1 MKKVNIV
8 YNPFL
13 LTTVITV
20 DGKKPRENSSLD
32 FNKQRLQEWAEKLP
46 KILLDEYR
54 DKNVSI
60 EFTGTLD
67 DFMDLKEIL
76 NANKCLVQFDDFIHH
91 RTPDVEE
98 VEKEVIKIYNDIKQ
112 GPVAALKDNNIT
124 EAFQEALRS
133 EFAINVVATMSS
145 GKSSLINALLGSYL
159 MPVSEMATTA
169 TIVRII
175 ATNQESYSGIA
186 FNSAGEELY
195 REKDLSIEIMKKWN
209 DDSAISSIDI
219 YGPIPCVDNVGMRL
233 VLIDTPGPNN
243 SRDENHKKLTY
254 EMLAESEKSLVL
266 FVMNATQLN
275 IDNEAEFLDY
285 VCKCMKEGG
294 KQSRD
299 RFIFAVNKLDMFQP
313 KNGDKI
319 VVALNSVKEGLDERD
334 IIDPNIFPV
343 TSLTALEIRTDD
355 EDPVAVDIFRRRCS
369 KGDEFHFETYYQYN
383 HLPLP
388 SRSRLSALVKGEHQL
403 DSIELHTGIPS
414 IEEAIRLYVNKYAR
428 TIKVKDLVDA
438 FNQRL
443 TELKA
448 EAELLEH
455 IQNNKEEK
463 SRLDS
468 EISKIQKE
476 IESGKSA
483 KEYAYLID
491 NIDVKDDV
499 KDEMESIVGT
509 LQKRIDDIV
518 KSYNSNTKMPRE
530 EALRD
535 VRNVEKD
542 KKDIQSQLEA
552 RITKLFEKTFKRTYD
567 QIMEVYKNRL
577 SKLGYQSSDHIFSL
591 NVADFIGQEIYN
603 IDSIVRNSTNRVDEG
618 YDKTV
623 SKSREVWTGGY
634 KINWIWDRKNW
645 GSKRKIMKTEHYTE
659 KVHIPVMVDYVNM
672 RQVVEEFFTPM
683 QVELIQLESEIPAQ
697 LEKQATDLKKNLK
710 TELSK
715 VDKLLNKKL
724 QDVKDRMNTSNHTAA
739 QIAEQEKQLEWMRG
753 IITRVNKLIKY

>member
-1 MKKVNIV
+1 MKKVKIV

-20 DGKKPRENSSLD
+20 DGKKPKENSSLG
-32 FNKQRLQEWAEKLP
+32 FQKQRLQEWAEKLP
-46 KILLDEYR
+46 RIILEEYR

-76 NANKCLVQFDDFIHH
+76 NANKCHVQFDEFIHH

-98 VEKEVIKIYNDIKQ
+98 VERSVIDIYNDIKQ
-112 GPVAALKDNNIT
+112 GPVSALKDDNIK
-124 EAFQEALRS
+124 EAFEEALRS

-145 GKSSLINALLGSYL
+145 GKSSLINALLGAYL
-159 MPVSEMATTA
+159 MPVANMATTA

-175 ATNQESYSGIA
+175 ATNQKSYSGIA
-186 FNSAGEELY
+186 FNSAGEELC
-195 REKDLSIEIMKKWN
+195 RENDLSINIMEKWN
-209 DDSAISSIDI
+209 NDSTISSIDI

-299 RFIFAVNKLDMFQP
+299 RFIFAVNKLDTFHP

-334 IIDPNIFPV
+334 ITDPNIFPV
-343 TSLTALEIRTDD
+343 TSLAALEIRTDD
-355 EDPVAVDIFRRRCS
+355 KDPVAVDTFRRRCS
-369 KGDEFHFETYYQYN
+369 KGDEFHFENYYQYN

-388 SRSRLSALVKGEHQL
+388 SISRLSALVKGDQQL
-403 DSIELHTGIPS
+403 DPIELHTGIPS

-438 FNQRL
+438 FNKRL

-463 SRLDS
+463 SRLDC

-476 IESGKSA
+476 IQSGQSA
-483 KEYAYLID
+483 KEYASLID
-491 NIDVKDDV
+491 SIDVTDDV
-499 KDEMESIVGT
+499 KEEMESLVGT

-518 KSYNSNTKMPRE
+518 KSYDGDTRMPKDK
-530 EALRD
+530 ALR
-535 VRNVEKD
+535 VVKEIQKD

-552 RITKLFEKTFKRTYD
+552 RITKIFEKTFKRTYD
-567 QIMEVYKNRL
+567 KIMNIYRERL
-577 SKLGYQSSDHIFSL
+577 SALGFKSANNAFTF
-591 NVADFIGQEIYN
+591 NAGDFVGQEMAD
-603 IDSIVRNSTNRVDEG
+603 IDSIVRKSTQTVDEG
-618 YDKTV
+618 YDDSRSRTVRGAKKT
-623 SKSREVWTGGY
+623 
-634 KINWIWDRKNW
+634 NWFWNPSTWFTERYEE
-645 GSKRKIMKTEHYTE
+645 KTEYYT
-659 KVHIPVMVDYVNM
+659 VHVPVNVDYVNM
-672 RQVVEEFFTPM
+672 KNVVEEFFVPM
-683 QVELIQLESEIPAQ
+683 QVDLIS
-697 LEKQATDLKKNLK
+697 LEKDVPEHLSQEAKELKKNLK
-710 TELSK
+710 NELKK
-715 VDKLLNKKL
+715 VDNLLNKKL
-724 QDVKDRMNTSNHTAA
+724 QEVKERMDASNQTAT
-739 QIAEQEKQLEWMRG
+739 QIVEQEKQLEWMRS
-753 IITRVNKLIKY
+753 IITRVNKLINY

>member
-1 MKKVNIV
+1 MKKVKIV

-20 DGKKPRENSSLD
+20 DGKKPKENSSLD
-32 FNKQRLQEWAEKLP
+32 FQKQRLQEWAEKFP
-46 KILLDEYR
+46 RIILEEYR
-54 DKNVSI
+54 DKNISI

-76 NANKCLVQFDDFIHH
+76 RANKYQMQFDEFIHH

-98 VEKEVIKIYNDIKQ
+98 VEREVINIYNDIKE
-112 GPVAALKDNNIT
+112 GPVAALKDDSIK
-124 EAFQEALRS
+124 EAFEEALRS

-145 GKSSLINALLGSYL
+145 GKSSLINALLGVYL
-159 MPVSEMATTA
+159 MPVANMATTA

-175 ATNQESYSGIA
+175 ATNQKSYSGIA

-195 REKDLSIEIMKKWN
+195 REKDLSINIMEKWN
-209 DDSAISSIDI
+209 SNTAISSIDI

-299 RFIFAVNKLDMFQP
+299 RFVFAVNKLDTFQP

-334 IIDPNIFPV
+334 ITDPNIFPV
-343 TSLTALEIRTDD
+343 TSLAALEIRTDD
-355 EDPVAVDIFRRRCS
+355 EDPVAVDTFRRRCS
-369 KGDEFHFETYYQYN
+369 KGDEFHFEKYYEYD

-388 SRSRLSALVKGEHQL
+388 SRSRLSELVKGEQHL
-403 DSIELHTGIPS
+403 DPIELHTGIPS

-438 FNQRL
+438 FNKRL

-463 SRLDS
+463 FRLDC

-476 IESGKSA
+476 IQSGQSA
-483 KEYAYLID
+483 KEYAFLID
-491 NIDVKDDV
+491 NIDVTDDV
-499 KDEMESIVGT
+499 KEEMESLVGS

-518 KSYNSNTKMPRE
+518 RSYNEDTQMPKDK
-530 EALRD
+530 ALRVVKD
-535 VRNVEKD
+535 IQKD
-542 KKDIQSQLEA
+542 KNDIQSQLEA
-552 RITKLFEKTFKRTYD
+552 RITKIFEKTFKRTYD
-567 QIMEVYKNRL
+567 KIMNIYRERL
-577 SKLGYQSSDHIFSL
+577 RALGYKSSNNTFTF
-591 NVADFIGQEIYN
+591 NAGDFVGQEMAD
-603 IDSIVRNSTNRVDEG
+603 IDSIVRKSTKTVDEG
-618 YDKTV
+618 YDERRSRTV
-623 SKSREVWTGGY
+623 RGAK
-634 KINWIWDRKNW
+634 KINWIWNP
-645 GSKRKIMKTEHYTE
+645 SKWFTERYETKIEFYT
-659 KVHIPVMVDYVNM
+659 VHVPVDVDYVDMKN
-672 RQVVEEFFTPM
+672 VVEEFFVPM
-683 QVELIQLESEIPAQ
+683 QVDLIS
-697 LEKQATDLKKNLK
+697 LEKDVPEYLSREAKNLK
-710 TELSK
+710 EDLKNELKK
-715 VDKLLNKKL
+715 VDNLLNKKL
-724 QDVKDRMNTSNHTAA
+724 QEVKERMNVSNQTAA
-739 QIAEQEKQLEWMRG
+739 QIEEQEKQLEWMRS
-753 IITRVNKLIKY
+753 IITRVNKLINY